1 MLKPFL
7 YISLCIAFVNSASA
21 QKKYVASDIHSHNDY
36 SRPEAFYHAFNA
48 GAGAIE
54 ADVYLRNGR
63 LVVAHDTTAAKQQLS
78 FNKMYLQ
85 PFLKEFKARPRPL
98 NLVIDLK
105 EAYAPILAELLK
117 ELKPLKSLIKSGNNN
132 KTLSII
138 ITGNRPP
145 PALYNKYPTYITFD
159 DDLQLPHTSEQW
171 KRVAQ
176 VSLNFENYSKWQGE
190 GMLPP
195 VDEKVLKSIINAVHA
210 SGKRIRFWAAP
221 DNKAGWQK
229 LMELKADILST
240 DKIDE
245 LKELLKKPGN

>member
-7 YISLCIAFVNSASA
+7 YISLFIAFVNSASA
-21 QKKYVASDIHSHNDY
+21 QEKYAASDIHSHNDY

-54 ADVYLRNGR
+54 ADVYLRSGR
-63 LVVAHDTTAAKQQLS
+63 LVVAHDTTGAKQQLS
-78 FNKMYLQ
+78 LDKMYVQ
-85 PFLKEFKARPRPL
+85 PILKEFKTRPRPL

-117 ELKPLKSLIKSGNNN
+117 ELKPLKGLIKSGNNN
-132 KTLSII
+132 KALSII

-145 PALYNKYPTYITFD
+145 PSLYNKYPTYITFD
-159 DDLQLPHTSEQW
+159 DDLQLPHTAEQW

-176 VSLNFENYSKWQGE
+176 VSLNFENYSKWRGE
-190 GMLPP
+190 GTLPL
-195 VDEKVLKSIINAVHA
+195 VDERVLKSVINAVHA
-210 SGKRIRFWAAP
+210 SGKKIRFWAAP
-221 DNKAGWQK
+221 DNTGGWQK
-229 LMELKADILST
+229 LMELNADILST

-245 LKELLKKPGN
+245 LKELLKKMGS

>member
-1 MLKPFL
+1 MLKFFL
-7 YISLCIAFVNSASA
+7 SIALFVVFIKPASA
-21 QKKYVASDIHSHNDY
+21 QKKYSTSDIHSHNDY

-63 LVVAHDTTAAKQQLS
+63 LVVAHDTTAAKQQISLD
-78 FNKMYLQ
+78 KMYLQ
-85 PFLKEFKARPRPL
+85 PILKEFKTRPRPL

-105 EAYAPILAELLK
+105 GAYAPILTELLK
-117 ELKPLKSLIKSGNNN
+117 ELKQLKHLIKSGNNN
-132 KTLSII
+132 KPLTII

-145 PALYNKYPTYITFD
+145 PAGYNAYPPYITFD
-159 DDLQLPHTSEQW
+159 DDLQLPHTPEQW

-176 VSLNFENYSKWQGE
+176 VSLNFENYSKWRGE
-190 GMLPP
+190 NTLPL
-195 VDEKVLKSIINAVHA
+195 VDERVLKSVINAVHA

-245 LKELLKKPGN
+245 LKELLK

>member
-1 MLKPFL
+1 MLKFFL
-7 YISLCIAFVNSASA
+7 SIALFAVFISHTSA
-21 QKKYVASDIHSHNDY
+21 QKKYTASNIHSHNDY

-54 ADVYLRNGR
+54 ADVYLRNGT
-63 LVVAHDTTAAKQQLS
+63 LVVAHDTDAAKQLLTLD
-78 FNKMYLQ
+78 KMYLQ
-85 PFLKEFKARPRPL
+85 PILKEFKTRARPL

-105 EAYAPILAELLK
+105 GAYAPILAELLE
-117 ELKPLKSLIKSGNNN
+117 ELKPLKHLLHSGNSNN
-132 KTLSII
+132 PLNII

-145 PALYNKYPTYITFD
+145 PAEYSKYPPYITFD
-159 DDLQLPHTSEQW
+159 DDLQLSHTPGQW

-176 VSLNFENYSKWQGE
+176 VSLNFENYSKWRGL
-190 GMLPP
+190 GTLPP

-210 SGKRIRFWAAP
+210 SGKKIRFWAAP

-229 LMELKADILST
+229 LMELNADILST

-245 LKELLKKPGN
+245 LKEALK